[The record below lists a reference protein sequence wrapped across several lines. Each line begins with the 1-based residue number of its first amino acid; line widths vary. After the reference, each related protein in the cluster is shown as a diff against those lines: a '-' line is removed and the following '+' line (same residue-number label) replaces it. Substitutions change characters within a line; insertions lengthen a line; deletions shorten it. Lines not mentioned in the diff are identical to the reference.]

1 AIQPYV
7 KADQGTEAEG
17 VVARF
22 EADLTPEA
30 RTEWQQKVAWIYYV
44 AGDDDNAR
52 RVAAKAQDGTGD
64 WAPQADWV
72 AGLAAWREQD
82 CAGATA
88 AFERVATRAA

>member
-1 AIQPYV
+1 
-7 KADQGTEAEG
+7 
-17 VVARF
+17 
-22 EADLTPEA
+22 
-30 RTEWQQKVAWIYYV
+30 
-44 AGDDDNAR
+44 R

-88 AFERVATRAA
+88 AFERVATRAADTELRSAGLYWGSRAEMACGRPEKVAAKLR